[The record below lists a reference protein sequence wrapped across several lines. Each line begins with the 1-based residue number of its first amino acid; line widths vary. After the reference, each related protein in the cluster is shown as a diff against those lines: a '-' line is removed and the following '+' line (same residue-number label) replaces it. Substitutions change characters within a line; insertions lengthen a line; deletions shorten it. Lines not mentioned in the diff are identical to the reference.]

1 MNNKVIACLDGSS
14 MVASVAD
21 AGAWVSKTLSAPLTL
36 VHVLDHEAQAHDQ
49 AAKNAETTP
58 HQTSRM
64 LAKLASIKDQQKLLS
79 RERGQLVLDFAHDQI
94 QQNHQIEAQKRL
106 IEGEL
111 VDVLGDLS
119 EETRVLIV
127 GKRGESAAYEDLGG
141 HLTKLIRASHRPTMV
156 VTEPFTPPTKVLLA
170 FDGSETMIKAINT
183 VANSQLF
190 KNLECHVVMVGAE
203 TDEHKEQLNWAEN
216 TLTENGLETQVQL
229 LVETDLEKTLNQY
242 AQKVGINMMVMGA
255 YSHTRLRQI
264 MMGSHT
270 ATLLRET
277 DITLLILR

>member
-21 AGAWVSKTLSAPLTL
+21 AAAWVSQTLSAPLTL
-36 VHVLDHEAQAHDQ
+36 IHVLDHEAQAHDQ
-49 AAKNAETTP
+49 TSETVP
-58 HQTSRM
+58 HETSRM
-64 LAKLASIKDQQKLLS
+64 LSQLASIEQKQKLLS

-94 QQNHQIEAQKRL
+94 KDNYQIDAQKKL

-111 VDVLGDLS
+111 VDVLGDIS
-119 EETRVLIV
+119 DETRVLIV
-127 GKRGESAAYEDLGG
+127 GKRGESAGNEDLGS

-170 FDGSETMIKAINT
+170 FDGSETMVKAINT
-183 VANSQLF
+183 VASSPLF
-190 KNLECHVVMVGAE
+190 RNLECHVVMVGAE

-216 TLTENGLETQVQL
+216 TLVENGIKTHARL
-229 LVETDLEKTLNQY
+229 LVETDLEKTLNHY
-242 AQKVGINMMVMGA
+242 AEKVGINMMVMGA
-255 YSHTRLRQI
+255 YSHTRLRQL

-270 ATLLRET
+270 AMLLRET
-277 DITLLILR
+277 NMTLLILR